1 MTPTDAARELLGD
14 CHLSGF
20 TFSTGFSLRF
30 EKRRGGAVVFVTLD
44 GAWSFGTP
52 AAWAALVATWPFTGV
67 EPEEPVRA
75 AMLAQLRWS
84 MDHSVRDVLV
94 EGNNLRIEFGCGEAL
109 VTRVGTISGGGSEW
123 DIFDEKGRSVTFEDE
138 EVTLTGFAEGSG

>member
-1 MTPTDAARELLGD
+1 MTTPTDAARELLLGARFT
-14 CHLSGF
+14 GF
-20 TFSTGFSLRF
+20 TFHTGFSLRF
-30 EKRRGGAVVFVTLD
+30 AKERGEVVVVDLD

-52 AAWAALVATWPFTGV
+52 AAWAALVAAWPLKGV
-67 EPEEPVRA
+67 EPEEPVQA
-75 AMLAQLRWS
+75 AMLAHLRWS

-109 VTRVGTISGGGSEW
+109 VTRVGTLTGGGVDWGIYGDGER
-123 DIFDEKGRSVTFEDE
+123 GVTFEGG